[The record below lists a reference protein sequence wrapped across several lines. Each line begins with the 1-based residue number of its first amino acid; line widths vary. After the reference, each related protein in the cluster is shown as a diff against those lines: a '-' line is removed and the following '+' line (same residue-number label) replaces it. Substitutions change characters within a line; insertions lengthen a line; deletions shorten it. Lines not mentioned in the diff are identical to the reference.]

1 MKDSGKVEGDVDRGM
16 NMKQTKAVVK
26 ARLVELL
33 QPGVGEKD
41 QLLEFSDEDFNA
53 CFDDLEKDGEMNA
66 DLMVDWIKQI
76 ADVE

>member
-16 NMKQTKAVVK
+16 NMEQTKAVVK

-33 QPGVGEKD
+33 KTGEKD

-53 CFDDLEKDGEMNA
+53 CFADLEKDGEING